1 MYRLLLALWL
11 GSRLLSA
18 AEQEDDQ
25 ALARRAVE
33 AERRGDFSS
42 AISDFQTLLRNGAD
56 SPELRTNFGIAYF
69 QMRDFGRALQQ
80 FRIAL
85 ATYPSSAPGNL
96 FAGLSL
102 LNSGHPKE
110 SLAYLQK
117 AHLVQP
123 DDPTP
128 LLALARAEVACNQLL
143 PSRASY
149 KEAVRLY
156 PQNAEA
162 WYGLGIVERV
172 LAERDLK
179 QLRPGVSSSEAQAK
193 SRTALRASEQAIG
206 KAMQLD
212 PGSVHARMILGE
224 SFRIA
229 ERYDLAV
236 KEYEEATKQ
245 QPKFAPAW
253 AGLAVAYS
261 AAGDDR
267 NALQAAAQALE
278 LEPSDA
284 GTNALVAGTY
294 LRLSDYSK
302 AELYAL
308 RALQLQP
315 DLLSAQIVLAKI
327 YLSRHQPQKALPM
340 LQATV
345 KEDTDG
351 STYYLLA
358 TTLRQLGRSADAG
371 AAMKKYQHLHGAHVK
386 AMSELR

>member
-1 MYRLLLALWL
+1 MHRLLLALWL
-11 GSRLLSA
+11 GSRLLFA
-18 AEQEDDQ
+18 AQQEDDQ
-25 ALARRAVE
+25 ALAQRAVE
-33 AERRGDFSS
+33 AERRGDFPS
-42 AISDFQTLLRNGAD
+42 AISGFQTLLRNGAD
-56 SPELRTNFGIAYF
+56 SPELRTNLGIAYF

-85 ATYPSSAPGNL
+85 ATQPNSAPGNL

-102 LNSGHPKE
+102 LNAGHPQE

-117 AHLVQP
+117 AHRIQP
-123 DDPTP
+123 EDPTP
-128 LLALARAEVACNQLL
+128 LLALARAEVACNHFAQ
-143 PSRASY
+143 SRAFY
-149 KEAVRLY
+149 EEAVHLY

-172 LAERDLK
+172 LAERTIK
-179 QLRPGVSSSEAQAK
+179 QSRPGMDNSDAQAK
-193 SRTALRASEQAIG
+193 SRAALQASEQAIG
-206 KAMQLD
+206 KAMELD

-224 SFRIA
+224 AFRIA

-236 KEYEEATKQ
+236 KEYKEATEQ
-245 QPKFAPAW
+245 QPRFAPAW

-261 AAGDDR
+261 ASGDDR
-267 NALQAAAQALE
+267 NALQAAAQALD
-278 LEPSDA
+278 LEPNDA

-302 AELYAL
+302 AEPYAL

-315 DLLSAQIVLAKI
+315 DLSSAQIVLAKI
-327 YLSRHQPQKALPM
+327 YLSRRRPQKALPM
-340 LQATV
+340 LQAAV

-358 TTLRQLGRSADAG
+358 TTLRQLGRSADAA
-371 AAMKKYQHLHGAHVK
+371 AAMKKYQQLHGSHVK
-386 AMSELR
+386 AMSDVR

>member
-1 MYRLLLALWL
+1 MYRFLLALWL
-11 GSRLLSA
+11 GSRLLA
-18 AEQEDDQ
+18 AAKQEDDQ
-25 ALARRAVE
+25 ALAQRAVE
-33 AERRGDFSS
+33 AERRGDFPS
-42 AISDFQTLLRNGAD
+42 AISGFQALLRNGAD
-56 SPELRTNFGIAYF
+56 SPELRTNLGIAYF
-69 QMRDFGRALQQ
+69 QMRDFGHALQQ

-85 ATYPSSAPGNL
+85 ATQPNSAPGNL

-102 LNSGHPKE
+102 LNAGHPKE
-110 SLAYLQK
+110 SLVYLQK
-117 AHLVQP
+117 AHLVQS

-128 LLALARAEVACNQLL
+128 LLGLARAEVACNHFAQ
-143 PSRASY
+143 SRAFY
-149 KEAVRLY
+149 EEAVGLY

-179 QLRPGVSSSEAQAK
+179 QSRQGVNSSEAREK
-193 SRTALRASEQAIG
+193 SRTALRASEKAIG

-236 KEYEEATKQ
+236 REYQEATEQ

-261 AAGDDR
+261 ASGDDR

-278 LEPSDA
+278 LEPNDA
-284 GTNALVAGTY
+284 GTNALVAGIY

-302 AELYAL
+302 AEPYAL

-315 DLLSAQIVLAKI
+315 DLSSAQIVLAKI
-327 YLSRHQPQKALPM
+327 YLSRQKPQKALPM
-340 LQATV
+340 LQSAV

-358 TTLRQLGRSADAG
+358 TTLRQLGRSADAA
-371 AAMKKYQHLHGAHVK
+371 AAMKKYQQLHGAHVR
-386 AMSELR
+386 AMSGVR